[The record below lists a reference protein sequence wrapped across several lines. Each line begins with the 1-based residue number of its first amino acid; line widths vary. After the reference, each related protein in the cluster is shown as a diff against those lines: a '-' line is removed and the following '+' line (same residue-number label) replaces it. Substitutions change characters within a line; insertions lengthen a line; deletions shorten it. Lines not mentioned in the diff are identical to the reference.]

1 MVCSVINIDFH
12 VTSSHSVFRG
22 KTKKCSKDVKQ
33 SLDWIHTQRFDVFCG
48 PYIADFHRCC

>member
-1 MVCSVINIDFH
+1 MVCSVINIDFQ
-12 VTSSHSVFRG
+12 VTSSHRVFRG

-33 SLDWIHTQRFDVFCG
+33 SLDWIHTQRFDAFCG